1 MMLEPWELQIHVKD
15 DLTCSATGLGILVT
29 GKHFGRLGNA
39 ATVTADWTFL
49 CASHTGS
56 TRNRH
61 ETLWTRLRLSW
72 SYAITFTRSLLDS
85 PIPDL
90 QDLSR
95 AFGIVRV
102 SNLRPCAYWR
112 FRCLGHLAKLGAS
125 LETASHAI
133 IALRIKHV

>member
-15 DLTCSATGLGILVT
+15 DLLCHGPRHFGT

-39 ATVTADWTFL
+39 ATVTADWTFFAHL
-49 CASHTGS
+49 TPD
-56 TRNRH
+56 
-61 ETLWTRLRLSW
+61 LP
-72 SYAITFTRSLLDS
+72 AIAMKRSLLDS

-90 QDLSR
+90 QDLFR

-102 SNLRPCAYWR
+102 SDLRPYT
-112 FRCLGHLAKLGAS
+112 FRCLGHLAKLGPS